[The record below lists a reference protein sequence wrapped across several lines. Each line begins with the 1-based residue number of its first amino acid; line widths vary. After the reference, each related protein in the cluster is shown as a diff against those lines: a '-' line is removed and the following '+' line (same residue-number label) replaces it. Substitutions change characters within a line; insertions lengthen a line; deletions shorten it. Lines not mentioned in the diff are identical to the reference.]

1 MSKFKFVVTADWND
15 VPHLSE
21 GEKEELI
28 ASIPPHQRDARTKG
42 VPQLGSGAIFP
53 VPEPDILVDDFDIPA
68 HYARGYGMD
77 VGWNCTAA
85 VWMAYDRETTVWYLY
100 AIHKRGEAEPSVHAD
115 AIRTRGAWI
124 PGRIDPASRGRGQ
137 RDGTQ
142 LLDDYVAQGLFLDV
156 APNAVEAGLLE
167 VWRLLSTGRLKVF
180 RSCKAWIEEFRLYRR
195 DRKGRIVKQNDH
207 LMDATRYAI
216 LSGVEWLTVEP
227 MAEQEPAVR
236 FIETGSDN
244 LGWMH

>member
-1 MSKFKFVVTADWND
+1 MPKFVVMADWDD

-21 GEKEELI
+21 NEKKALL

-53 VPEPDILVDDFDIPA
+53 VPEVDVVIDDFDLPE

-77 VGWNCTAA
+77 VGWNCTAV
-85 VWMAYDRETTVWYLY
+85 VWLAFDRETQVRYIY

-115 AIRTRGAWI
+115 AVRSRGIWI
-124 PGRIDPASRGRGQ
+124 PGRIDPASRGRSQ

-142 LLDDYVAQGLFLDV
+142 LIEDYIDQGLFLDV

-167 VWRLLSTGRLKVF
+167 VWRLLSTGQLKVF
-180 RSCKAWIEEFRLYRR
+180 RSCQPWIEEFRLYRR
-195 DRKGRIVKQNDH
+195 DQKGRVVKQNDH

-216 LSGVEWLTVEP
+216 SSGVEWLT
-227 MAEQEPAVR
+227 QEPESQREEPLIRHMDVGG
-236 FIETGSDN
+236 EY